1 MDQNGSPTPEAQ
13 IEWMQSQL
21 NDAYLVIGRQQVALL
36 RAEQVVTQLQDEL
49 QQKEEATVG
58 STHGS

>member
-1 MDQNGSPTPEAQ
+1 
-13 IEWMQSQL
+13 MQSQL